1 MSRYPSKC
9 SNCGSKNLFLY
20 KRTVNAG
27 GGYAPNF
34 LPGLSHTPE
43 RFNVVV
49 CGKCGLVKFFAREST
64 IAKLSRAKSWQN
76 IKDV

>member
-1 MSRYPSKC
+1 MSKYPSQC

-20 KRTVNAG
+20 KKTVNAG

-43 RFNVVV
+43 RFNLVV
-49 CGKCGLVKFFAREST
+49 CGDCGITSFFARESA
-64 IAKLSRAKSWQN
+64 IAKLLDSKNWQSIDN
-76 IKDV
+76 T